1 MLKEAIEK
9 IVSLAAP
16 TTFQVDGKTFSSK
29 ELVEVCP
36 KEYHT
41 ERISVT
47 GLDSVC
53 KLVRN
58 EAERIG
64 RKVFIRAADYAT
76 VMVFSTYDD
85 KYRRESLYR
94 CDADTPNISFGSF
107 MDHQEAIIQLQSLYI
122 PNEDTRYLLKL
133 LSSISQESNVTS
145 NDNGVTQVV
154 EAKTGIALKQNV
166 EVKPIVNLQPFRT
179 FLEVDQ
185 PESSFLLRVN
195 EGGRV
200 ALIPAD
206 GGVWKLEATRN
217 IAAYFEDK
225 LKDMIEA
232 GTVVVIR

>member
-16 TTFQVDGKTFSSK
+16 TTFEVDGKTFSSQ
-29 ELVEVCP
+29 ELVEVRP
-36 KEYHT
+36 REYHT
-41 ERISVT
+41 ERIAVT

-58 EAERIG
+58 EADQIG
-64 RKVFIRAADYAT
+64 RKIFIRVADYAT
-76 VMVFSTYDD
+76 VSVFSTYDN
-85 KYRRESLYR
+85 KYRREALYR
-94 CDADTPNISFGSF
+94 CDADTPNISFGAF

-122 PNEDTRYLLKL
+122 PNEDTKYLLKL

-145 NDNGVTQVV
+145 KDNGVTQVV

-179 FLEVDQ
+179 FLEVEQ

-195 EGGRV
+195 EGGMV